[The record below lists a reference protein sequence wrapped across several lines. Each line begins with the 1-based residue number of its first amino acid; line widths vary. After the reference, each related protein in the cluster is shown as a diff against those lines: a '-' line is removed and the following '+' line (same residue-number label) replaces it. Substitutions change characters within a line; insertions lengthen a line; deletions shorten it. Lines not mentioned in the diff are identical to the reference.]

1 MQRNHKLFCDGLEW
15 MYSKLKSP
23 EITLLYASFIA
34 GNGGAGK
41 TDVIIRQQ
49 IDFAKMLGAED
60 KHILLTGP
68 TSAQEAKLRELGSGS
83 I

>member
-41 TDVIIRQQ
+41 TDVIIR
-49 IDFAKMLGAED
+49 
-60 KHILLTGP
+60 
-68 TSAQEAKLRELGSGS
+68 
-83 I
+83 